1 MAVVVKRQGKL
12 EKEIVIGGIVL
23 IAGYFIWKSLQETRI
38 GTIQTRQGEKGTTP
52 DNPIS
57 FEDTDAYKSKSNNG

>member
-23 IAGYFIWKSLQETRI
+23 IAGYFIWKNLLTK
-38 GTIQTRQGEKGTTP
+38 GKKGTTP

-57 FEDTDAYKSKSNNG
+57 FEDTDAYKSNNG

>member
-23 IAGYFIWKSLQETRI
+23 IAVYFIWKNFSSKENNFSTK
-38 GTIQTRQGEKGTTP
+38 GEKGTTP
-52 DNPIS
+52 DNPID
-57 FEDTDAYKSKSNNG
+57 FADLKVEDSNEI